1 MAKMYPPEIRKNI
14 RSRAEHFCFSTIR
27 LDLNDEWIA
36 LHSLGLTIHESK
48 PWAEIDFVLIGP
60 PGIFCLEVKGGRI
73 EFKNGLWYFTDSD
86 DNTTVKHQGPFE
98 QVGSASAALRNY
110 LIGKVPELS
119 NVLMGYGVITPN
131 IEWTIKGPDYEPL
144 IVYDER
150 DRTRAFSVYV
160 QRLTRYW
167 NDWVQEHLGYKVR
180 ELTLSECQGVLRELR
195 TDFDLRPSLQS
206 RVNEAVDEL
215 ITLTKEQ
222 YRILDELG
230 DNERVLVRG
239 GAGTG
244 KTLLAIEEARRNAN
258 QGNRVFLCCFNR
270 NLSSILRKAVKD
282 CPGIDAYNLHSF
294 MADIIDRA
302 DLKNRLRKVREQDL
316 LAIDYPTLCQE
327 GMITL
332 DFWQPYD
339 VLIVDEAQDV
349 LRDTYIEV
357 LDAVVKGGLKDGK
370 WKMFLDPFQDAFEG
384 TDPRILELVNEFRP
398 AQYRLSINCRNTNPV
413 AIATQIL
420 SGIGNDQILK
430 VEGPEVEEYWYRG
443 ERDEL
448 RQVSRCINRLLSEK
462 ISASDIVLL
471 SPYRRE
477 NSCIHNGLINVPY
490 SLVDIQ
496 PNQSIPMK
504 AVNFATIDSF
514 KGMESKAVIVID
526 IDKLG
531 DYDSRKTVYI
541 GCSRAMA
548 FLSVFI
554 SESLKPEYSYLAR
567 EYGKKLITI
576 KGEMYAKGE
585 NI

>member
-14 RSRAEHFCFSTIR
+14 KSKAEHFCFRTIR

-60 PGIFCLEVKGGRI
+60 SGIFCLEVKGGRI

-86 DNTTVKHQGPFE
+86 DNTAVKHQGPFE
-98 QVGSASAALRNY
+98 QVGSASAALRKY
-110 LIGKVPELS
+110 LIGKLPELS

-131 IEWTIKGPDYEPL
+131 IEWTIQGPDYEPL
-144 IVYDER
+144 AVYDER
-150 DRTRAFSVYV
+150 DRTRAFAVYV

-167 NDWVQEHLGYKVR
+167 NDWIQEHLGYKVR
-180 ELTLSECQGVLRELR
+180 ELTISECQDVLRELR
-195 TDFDLRPSLQS
+195 ADFDLRPSLRS
-206 RVNEAVDEL
+206 RVDEAVDEL

-270 NLSSILRKAVKD
+270 NLSSVLRKAVKD
-282 CPGIDAYNLHSF
+282 CSGVDAYNLHAF

-316 LAIDYPTLCQE
+316 FAIDYPTLCQE
-327 GMITL
+327 GMLTL
-332 DFWQPYD
+332 DYWQPYD
-339 VLIVDEAQDV
+339 VLIVDEAQDI
-349 LRDTYIEV
+349 LRDTYVEV
-357 LDAVVKGGLKDGK
+357 LDAIVKGGLKNGN
-370 WKMFLDPFQDAFEG
+370 WKMFLDPYQDVFGG
-384 TDPRILELVNEFRP
+384 TDPQILGLINEFRP
-398 AQYRLSINCRNTNPV
+398 AQYRLSINCRNTNP
-413 AIATQIL
+413 IAVVTQIL

-430 VEGPEVEEYWYRG
+430 VEGPEVEEYWYRDD
-443 ERDEL
+443 RDEL

-490 SLVDIQ
+490 SLIDVQ

-531 DYDSRKTVYI
+531 DYDSRQTVYL
-541 GCSRAMA
+541 GCSRALA

-554 SESLKPEYSYLAR
+554 SENLKPKYSNLAR
-567 EYGKKLITI
+567 EYGEKLVTV
-576 KGEMYAKGE
+576 KR
-585 NI
+585 